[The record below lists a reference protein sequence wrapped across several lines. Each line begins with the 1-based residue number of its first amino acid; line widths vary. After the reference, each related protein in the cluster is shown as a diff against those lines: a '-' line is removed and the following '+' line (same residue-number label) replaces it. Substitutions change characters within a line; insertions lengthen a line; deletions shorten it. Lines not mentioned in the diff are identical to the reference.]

1 MAVDA
6 TFLAIA
12 TLLVAPATALH
23 FPICH
28 RANLR
33 ASTLATNLRASTL
46 HACAADADNSV
57 SLELL
62 EAQLKEAVAREDYKA
77 AAELKVKID
86 ESPANVERMYAA
98 LQKRTSQLLTRRD
111 MMVTERRHLKDLAT
125 KGEVAQQALWD
136 HWFGEYGDSARDQLL
151 AAMEEGAELT
161 NIMEEYAD
169 WVEPQNR
176 LATLRFL
183 EGDYAGSVE
192 LCLKILRQKPWHF
205 GAASGIVMCYA
216 KLGDMEQARVWA
228 EEAMPQ
234 LGPKRDAWCERMV
247 KAMDERLAELDEISS
262 KA

>member
-33 ASTLATNLRASTL
+33 ASTLATNLRASRL
-46 HACAADADNSV
+46 CACAADADNSV

-111 MMVTERRHLKDLAT
+111 MMVTERRHLLIP
-125 KGEVAQQALWD
+125 
-136 HWFGEYGDSARDQLL
+136 LL
-151 AAMEEGAELT
+151 NAERAWAFSMELKESSEEEPRKRFHMLRRLRKAAEKF
-161 NIMEEYAD
+161 
-169 WVEPQNR
+169 V
-176 LATLRFL
+176 
-183 EGDYAGSVE
+183 
-192 LCLKILRQKPWHF
+192 
-205 GAASGIVMCYA
+205 
-216 KLGDMEQARVWA
+216 
-228 EEAMPQ
+228 
-234 LGPKRDAWCERMV
+234 GPV
-247 KAMDERLAELDEISS
+247 SS
-262 KA
+262 KDMKGVIGFAQILHWKRFRRQISNGANRFRIMINIDNTPI